1 MSDLPIIM
9 TEAGAQPTPP
19 KTLLANLI
27 SRVAQIVPDY
37 TANLPAGLITDL
49 ASTAT
54 GAIALIDQARVD
66 LINSV
71 TPYGANIPLLM
82 QLGTT
87 YGVPQ
92 GEGTNTSVYITFSGP
107 PGFGIPKGF
116 TIGDGN
122 NQYAVVRDT
131 VIPSSGQTE
140 PVYSLA
146 TSTGSWAVPEGTV
159 TQIITSVPKGFTVTC
174 TNLTAGLPGL
184 AEQSWASYRGQV
196 MQSGMK
202 TVQGTP
208 DYFRTVLEEVEGV
221 QASLLS
227 FRQAS
232 LGKWVAIVGG
242 GDPYEVAYA
251 IYKAVP
257 DISVLTNDVS
267 NPSGG
272 AEVEKKTIQIDVYP
286 DSYQVPFVVP
296 TSQTGAVFITWN
308 TASTN
313 YIDPTGISMAVQQPV
328 ADYINAIATG
338 QPINILQIQ
347 EIFLE
352 AVQGLVPPS
361 LVSMIDIQIG
371 INGTIVAPEANSKL
385 VFGDTYG
392 YFSTTA
398 GQIQVE
404 KYGSTS

>member
-19 KTLLANLI
+19 KMLLSNLI
-27 SRVAQIVPDY
+27 SRVAQKVPGY
-37 TANLPAGLITDL
+37 TANLPPGLITDL
-49 ASTAT
+49 AGTAT

-71 TPYGANIPLLM
+71 SPYGANIPLLK
-82 QLGTT
+82 QLGNI

-92 GEGTNTSVYITFSGP
+92 GEGTNTSVYVTFSGP
-107 PGFGIPKGF
+107 PGFALPKGF
-116 TIGDGN
+116 TVGDGN

-146 TSTGSWAVPEGTV
+146 TSPGTWAVPEGTV
-159 TQIITSVPKGFTVTC
+159 TQIITSVPKDYNVTC

-184 AEQSWASYRGQV
+184 TEQSWALYRAQV

-202 TVQGTP
+202 AVQGVP
-208 DYFRTVLEEVEGV
+208 DFLRTMLQEVDGV
-221 QASLLS
+221 QENLISL
-227 FRQAS
+227 RQPTP
-232 LGKWVAIVGG
+232 GKWVIIVGG

-251 IYKAVP
+251 IYKSIP
-257 DISVLTNDVS
+257 DISTLTNDVS
-267 NPSGG
+267 NPSG
-272 AEVEKKTIQIDVYP
+272 AKVEKKTIQIDVYP

-296 TSQTGAVFITWN
+296 TSQIATVFITWN

-313 YIDPTGISMAVQQPV
+313 YIDPVGVSNAVKQPV
-328 ADYINAIATG
+328 ADYVNAIATG
-338 QPINILQIQ
+338 QPINLLQIQ
-347 EIFLE
+347 EIFLNS
-352 AVQGLVPPS
+352 VQGLIPPS
-361 LVSMIDIQIG
+361 LVSMIDIHIG
-371 INGTIVAPEANSKL
+371 INGTIVPPADNSKL
-385 VFGDTYG
+385 VYGDNYG
-392 YFSTTA
+392 FFSTTA

>member
-19 KTLLANLI
+19 KTLLSNLI
-27 SRVAQIVPDY
+27 SRVAQKVPGY
-37 TANLPAGLITDL
+37 TANLPPGLITDL
-49 ASTAT
+49 AGTAT

-71 TPYGANIPLLM
+71 SPYGANIPLLK
-82 QLGTT
+82 QLGDI

-92 GEGTNTSVYITFSGP
+92 GEGTNTSVYVTFSGP
-107 PGFGIPKGF
+107 PGFPLPKGF
-116 TIGDGN
+116 TVGDGN

-146 TSTGSWAVPEGTV
+146 TSPGTWAVPEGTV
-159 TQIITSVPKGFTVTC
+159 TQIITSVPKNYDVTC

-184 AEQSWASYRGQV
+184 TEQSWASYRAQV

-202 TVQGTP
+202 AVQGVP
-208 DYFRTVLEEVEGV
+208 DFLRTMLQEVDGV
-221 QASLLS
+221 QENLISL
-227 FRQAS
+227 RQPTP
-232 LGKWVAIVGG
+232 GKWVVIVGG

-251 IYKAVP
+251 IYKSIP
-257 DISVLTNDVS
+257 DISTLTNDVS
-267 NPSGG
+267 NPYG

-296 TSQTGAVFITWN
+296 TSQTAAVFITWN

-313 YIDPTGISMAVQQPV
+313 YIDPAGVSNAVQQPV

-338 QPINILQIQ
+338 QPINMLQIQ
-347 EIFLE
+347 EIFLSS
-352 AVQGLVPPS
+352 VQGLIPPS
-361 LVSMIDIQIG
+361 LVSMVDIQIG
-371 INGTIVAPEANSKL
+371 INGTIVPPADNSKL
-385 VFGDTYG
+385 VYGDTYG

-404 KYGSTS
+404 KYENTSK